1 MLYGSQQILVN
12 RIHDIYVSPLPI
24 FRSNPIIHIPYYYYF
39 ILPELS
45 IFGFMKHG
53 AIAIIPLAVGAA
65 IYGFAF
71 GLLAA
76 QVGFSWWSI
85 GLMSAAVHAGS
96 SQIVAVEQYAG
107 ASAVFGAAL
116 AGAALN
122 LRYIGIV
129 ASLSDV
135 LASLP
140 LRAKLIAIHITGD
153 ENWALTMSERVKSKD
168 IGASFLIGSGLVMIS
183 VWTVSTASGA
193 LVGMLLPDLER
204 FGLGFA
210 FTAAFI
216 AMARGLWPGQT
227 NSLPWV
233 VAFGAAVTAIGCG
246 LPKAYAIVA
255 GTLCGLLASHLIRQ
269 AKGVLQ

>member
-1 MLYGSQQILVN
+1 
-12 RIHDIYVSPLPI
+12 
-24 FRSNPIIHIPYYYYF
+24 
-39 ILPELS
+39 
-45 IFGFMKHG
+45 MKHG
-53 AIAIIPLAVGAA
+53 AIAILPLALGAA

-76 QVGFSWWSI
+76 QVGFPWWGV

-96 SQIVAVEQYAG
+96 SQIVAVEQF
-107 ASAVFGAAL
+107 ASTQTVVGAAL

-135 LASLP
+135 LAGLSLKT
-140 LRAKLIAIHITGD
+140 KLLAIHITGD
-153 ENWALTMSERVKSKD
+153 ENWALMMSERAKSPD
-168 IGASFLIGSGLVMIS
+168 VGAAFLMGSGFVMITVWTASTTAGAVIGAV
-183 VWTVSTASGA
+183 
-193 LVGMLLPDLER
+193 LPDLER

-216 AMARGLWPGQT
+216 AMARGLWRGRPQI
-227 NSLPWV
+227 LPWM
-233 VAFGAAVTAIGCG
+233 VAAAVTIVVISLG

-255 GTLCGLLASHLIRQ
+255 GTVSGLVMSLILRRAS
-269 AKGVLQ
+269 GVVA